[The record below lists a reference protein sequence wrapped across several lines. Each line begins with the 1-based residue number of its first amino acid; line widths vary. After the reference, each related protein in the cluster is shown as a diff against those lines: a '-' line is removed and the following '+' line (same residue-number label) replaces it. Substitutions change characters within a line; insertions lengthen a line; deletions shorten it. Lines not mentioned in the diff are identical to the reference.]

1 MKNKIYKYFFYEF
14 LRYFFIALF
23 ALAVIVWAVQ
33 AVNFLDLVTEDGHA
47 FVTYFSYSFL
57 TISKII
63 TKLIP
68 FCFLVAC
75 VLTIL
80 KFEKDNELIIIWTS
94 GLNKIYIVNLIFRI
108 SLIVMLLQL
117 FFTSIINPKLLNYS
131 RFLLKNSEFQFIPSL
146 LKEKQFND
154 AIKGLT
160 VFVEEKDEGNKFKNI
175 FIRDDGNNLSTIGSS
190 SSNFAFTVL
199 AKSGNVSEDKKS
211 LVLYDGNIQKLTKN
225 QDTVSIIKFE
235 KTVLNFTGLTT
246 KSISEPK
253 MQETSTLKIFNCIKN
268 NYTSID
274 MHNCTNSKQSKMD
287 TKIEINKR
295 FGMPVF
301 IPLISLICSFLLSSR
316 RDEKIYNYSKYI
328 YFLICFIV
336 LVFAEIGV
344 RYSGISWT
352 HTAIYYFL
360 PMGILPLAYLSL
372 IRKFKYEN
380 LV

>member
-1 MKNKIYKYFFYEF
+1 
-14 LRYFFIALF
+14 
-23 ALAVIVWAVQ
+23 
-33 AVNFLDLVTEDGHA
+33 
-47 FVTYFSYSFL
+47 
-57 TISKII
+57 
-63 TKLIP
+63 
-68 FCFLVAC
+68 
-75 VLTIL
+75 
-80 KFEKDNELIIIWTS
+80 
-94 GLNKIYIVNLIFRI
+94 
-108 SLIVMLLQL
+108 
-117 FFTSIINPKLLNYS
+117 
-131 RFLLKNSEFQFIPSL
+131 
-146 LKEKQFND
+146 
-154 AIKGLT
+154 
-160 VFVEEKDEGNKFKNI
+160 
-175 FIRDDGNNLSTIGSS
+175 
-190 SSNFAFTVL
+190 
-199 AKSGNVSEDKKS
+199 
-211 LVLYDGNIQKLTKN
+211 
-225 QDTVSIIKFE
+225 
-235 KTVLNFTGLTT
+235 
-246 KSISEPK
+246 

>member
-1 MKNKIYKYFFYEF
+1 MENRLKKG
-14 LRYFFIALF
+14 LGRGLSS
-23 ALAVIVWAVQ
+23 L
-33 AVNFLDLVTEDGHA
+33 LGDT
-47 FVTYFSYSFL
+47 
-57 TISKII
+57 SK
-63 TKLIP
+63 KLS
-68 FCFLVAC
+68 
-75 VLTIL
+75 T
-80 KFEKDNELIIIWTS
+80 
-94 GLNKIYIVNLIFRI
+94 NKIYIVNLIFRI

>member
-1 MKNKIYKYFFYEF
+1 M
-14 LRYFFIALF
+14 
-23 ALAVIVWAVQ
+23 
-33 AVNFLDLVTEDGHA
+33 TEDGHA
-47 FVTYFSYSFL
+47 FQIYFTYSFL
-57 TISKII
+57 TLSKVF

-68 FCFLVAC
+68 FCFLVAT
-75 VLTIL
+75 VLTIIKL
-80 KFEKDNELIIIWTS
+80 EKDNELIVIWTS
-94 GLNKIYIVNLIFRI
+94 GLNKIYIVNLILRI
-108 SLIVMLLQL
+108 SLIFMFLQL
-117 FFTSIINPKLLNYS
+117 FLTTIVNPKLLNYS

-301 IPLISLICSFLLSSR
+301 IPLISLICCFLLSSR
-316 RDEKIYNYSKYI
+316 KDKKLFDYYKYI
-328 YFLICFIV
+328 YFLVGVII
-336 LVFAEIGV
+336 LIFAETTV
-344 RYSGISWT
+344 RYSGLSWN
-352 HTAIYYFL
+352 HT
-360 PMGILPLAYLSL
+360 LAYYLSPILMIPIIYFIL
-372 IRKFKYEN
+372 IKRFKYEN
-380 LV
+380 LS